1 MCCMFRKRSEF
12 FSPISTA
19 LFVALNTEGSEMC
32 FNCINCN
39 VKLIQ
44 HRLIKFPCLKR
55 CRINFAEMNKRMSI
69 MSLEALVESRKQLTS
84 LIWWRLK
91 IKSVLFSLF
100 RHA

>member
-1 MCCMFRKRSEF
+1 MYRKRLEL
-12 FSPISTA
+12 FSLISTA

-55 CRINFAEMNKRMSI
+55 RRINHAEKNEWMSKL
-69 MSLEALVESRKQLTS
+69 SL
-84 LIWWRLK
+84 
-91 IKSVLFSLF
+91 
-100 RHA
+100 